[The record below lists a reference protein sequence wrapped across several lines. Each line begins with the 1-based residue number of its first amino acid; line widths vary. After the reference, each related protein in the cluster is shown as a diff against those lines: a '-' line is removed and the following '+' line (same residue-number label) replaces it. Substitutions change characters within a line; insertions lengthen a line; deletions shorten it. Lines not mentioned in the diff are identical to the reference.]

1 MAKTNIIAGLDVGS
15 GKLTAVAAAHDFE
28 TNTLQILAGR
38 SVPCKG
44 VRGGVVSD
52 IRETSAAVTHL
63 LGGIERELNKD
74 IGSLFV
80 GVRGAH
86 LESFCNHGTYNIS
99 RMDKEITQSD
109 MELAVENA
117 KAMPIKN
124 DNEIVNVI
132 TQGFSI
138 DKLRGIN
145 NPEGMEGSL
154 LEVDVHITTGS
165 STHLNNLAKAIQ
177 RPGYKIDG
185 TFYGLVPL
193 ADCVL
198 SQEEKDIGAMIID
211 LGGETMSV
219 GIYIDGILKFS
230 RDIPYGCDLIT
241 SDLSRVLHTSRQ
253 NAREIKEKYGVAFP
267 TFLDEE
273 GEVPVPSL
281 DGRSS
286 HNIKKSYIL
295 DIIQPRVE
303 ELFEQIQHCVAT
315 SGYKNFP
322 VVGVLTGGG
331 SQMPGMTDQAV
342 NILGLK
348 EVRRGVVQRD
358 LVTSDDDFFDPVYST
373 AMALAV
379 YASDNAGY
387 DDYARDSYNKGGS
400 VFGKLGRMI
409 KGLDIFGG

>member
-1 MAKTNIIAGLDVGS
+1 MAKTNIIAGLDIGS
-15 GKLTAVAAAHDFE
+15 GKMTCIAAAHDFE
-28 TNTLQILAGR
+28 TNTLQVLAGR
-38 SVPCKG
+38 SVPCRG
-44 VRGGVVSD
+44 LRGGIVSD

-63 LGGIERELNKD
+63 LGGIERECNQE
-74 IGSLFV
+74 IGNLYV

-86 LESFCNHGTYNIS
+86 LESFSNHGTYNIS
-99 RMDKEITQSD
+99 RQDKEITQTD
-109 MELAVENA
+109 MELAIENA

-132 TQGFSI
+132 TQGYAI
-138 DKLRGIN
+138 DKQRGIS

-177 RPGYKIDG
+177 RPGYRIDG
-185 TFYGLVPL
+185 TFYSLVPL
-193 ADCVL
+193 ADAVL
-198 SQEEKDIGAMIID
+198 TQEEKDIGAMIID

-241 SDLSRVLHTSRQ
+241 SDLSRLLHTSRQ

-281 DGRSS
+281 DGRST

-303 ELFEQIQHCVAT
+303 ELIEQVGRCVDA
-315 SGYKNFP
+315 SGYKNYP
-322 VVGVLTGGG
+322 VVGVVTGGG
-331 SQMPGMTDQAV
+331 SVMPGITEHCV

-358 LVTSDDDFFDPVYST
+358 LITSDDEFFDPLYST
-373 AMALAV
+373 AMALAI
-379 YASDNAGY
+379 YASGNNGY
-387 DDYARDSYNKGGS
+387 DDYSGVSYEKGGS
-400 VFGKLGRMI
+400 FFGKLGKLF
-409 KGLDIFGG
+409 KGVDIFGS

>member
-1 MAKTNIIAGLDVGS
+1 MAKTNIIAGLDIGS
-15 GKLTAVAAAHDFE
+15 GKMTCIAAAHDFE
-28 TNTLQILAGR
+28 TNTLQVLAGR
-38 SVPCKG
+38 SVPCRGLKG
-44 VRGGVVSD
+44 GIVSD

-63 LGGIERELNKD
+63 LGGIERECNQE
-74 IGSLFV
+74 IGNLYV

-86 LESFCNHGTYNIS
+86 LESFSNHGTYNIS
-99 RMDKEITQSD
+99 RQDKEITQTD
-109 MELAVENA
+109 MELAIENA
-117 KAMPIKN
+117 KARPIKN

-132 TQGFSI
+132 TQGYAI
-138 DKLRGIN
+138 DKQRGIS

-177 RPGYKIDG
+177 RPGYRIDG
-185 TFYGLVPL
+185 TFYSLVPL
-193 ADCVL
+193 ADAVL
-198 SQEEKDIGAMIID
+198 TQEEKDIGAMIID

-241 SDLSRVLHTSRQ
+241 SDLSRLLHTSRQ

-281 DGRSS
+281 DGRST

-303 ELFEQIQHCVAT
+303 ELIEQVGRCVDA
-315 SGYKNFP
+315 SGYKNYP
-322 VVGVLTGGG
+322 VVGVVTGGG
-331 SQMPGMTDQAV
+331 SVMPGITEHCV

-358 LVTSDDDFFDPVYST
+358 LITSDDEFFDPLYST
-373 AMALAV
+373 AMALAI
-379 YASDNAGY
+379 YASGNNGY
-387 DDYARDSYNKGGS
+387 DDYSGVSYEKGGS
-400 VFGKLGRMI
+400 FFGKLGKLF
-409 KGLDIFGG
+409 KGVDIFGS

>member
-1 MAKTNIIAGLDVGS
+1 MAKTNLIAGLDIGS
-15 GKLTAVAAAHDFE
+15 GKMTCIAAAHDFE
-28 TNTLQILAGR
+28 TYTLKVLAGR
-38 SVPCKG
+38 SVPCRG
-44 VRGGVVSD
+44 LRGGMVSD
-52 IRETSAAVTHL
+52 IRETSAVVTHIL
-63 LGGIERELNKD
+63 SSIERECNQE

-86 LESFCNHGTYNIS
+86 LESFSNHGTYNIS
-99 RMDKEITQSD
+99 RKDQEITQAD
-109 MELAVENA
+109 MDLAIENA
-117 KAMPIKN
+117 KAMPLKN
-124 DNEIVNVI
+124 NIEIINVI
-132 TQGFSI
+132 PQGYAI
-138 DKLRGIN
+138 DKQKGIN

-193 ADCVL
+193 ADTVL
-198 SQEEKDIGAMIID
+198 TQEEKEIGAMILD

-241 SDLSRVLHTSRQ
+241 SDLSRLLHTSRQ
-253 NAREIKEKYGVAFP
+253 NAKEIKEKYGVSFP

-273 GEVPVPSL
+273 GEIPVPSL
-281 DGRSS
+281 DGRST
-286 HNIKKSYIL
+286 HNIKKSYVL

-303 ELFEQIQHCVAT
+303 ELIEQVAHCVEN

-322 VVGVLTGGG
+322 VVGVVTGGG
-331 SQMPGMTDQAV
+331 SLMPGITEHCV

-348 EVRRGVVQRD
+348 EARRGVVQRD
-358 LVTSDDDFFDPVYST
+358 LITSDDEFFDPQYST
-373 AMALAV
+373 AMALAI
-379 YASDNAGY
+379 YASDNSGY
-387 DDYARDSYNKGGS
+387 EDYSGSSYEKNS
-400 VFGKLGRMI
+400 SFFGKLGKLF
-409 KGLDIFGG
+409 KGVDIFGG

>member
-28 TNTLQILAGR
+28 TNTLQILSGR

-52 IRETSAAVTHL
+52 IRETSAAVTQL

-99 RMDKEITQSD
+99 RMDKEITQAD

-132 TQGFSI
+132 TQGFAI
-138 DKLRGIN
+138 DKLRGIS

-193 ADCVL
+193 GDCVL
-198 SQEEKDIGAMIID
+198 SQEEKDIGAMIVD

-241 SDLSRVLHTSRQ
+241 SDLSRLLHTSRQ
-253 NAREIKEKYGVAFP
+253 NAKEYKEKYGVAFP
-267 TFLDEE
+267 SFLDEE
-273 GEVPVPSL
+273 GEIPVPSL
-281 DGRSS
+281 DGRST

-358 LVTSDDDFFDPVYST
+358 LVTAADEFFDPVYST
-373 AMALAV
+373 AMSLAL
-379 YASDNAGY
+379 YASDNSGY
-387 DDYARDSYNKGGS
+387 EEYSRGNYEKGGS
-400 VFGKLGRMI
+400 LFGKLGRML
-409 KGLDIFGG
+409 KGMDLFGG

>member
-1 MAKTNIIAGLDVGS
+1 MAKTNIIAGLDIGS
-15 GKLTAVAAAHDFE
+15 GKMTCIAAAHDFE
-28 TNTLQILAGR
+28 TNTLKVLAGR

-44 VRGGVVSD
+44 LKGGMVSD
-52 IRETSAAVTHL
+52 IRETSAAVTHI
-63 LGGIERELNKD
+63 LGSIERECNQD

-86 LESFCNHGTYNIS
+86 LESFSNHGTYNIS
-99 RMDKEITQSD
+99 RLDKEITQSD
-109 MELAVENA
+109 MALAIENA

-132 TQGFSI
+132 TQGYAI
-138 DKLRGIN
+138 DKQKGIT

-193 ADCVL
+193 ADTVL
-198 SQEEKDIGAMIID
+198 TQEEKEIGAMILD

-241 SDLSRVLHTSRQ
+241 SDLSRLLHTSRQ
-253 NAREIKEKYGVAFP
+253 NAKEIKEKYGVSFP

-273 GEVPVPSL
+273 GEIPVPSL
-281 DGRSS
+281 DGRST
-286 HNIKKSYIL
+286 HNIKKSYVL

-303 ELFEQIQHCVAT
+303 ELIEQVGRCVET

-322 VVGVLTGGG
+322 VVGVVTGGG
-331 SQMPGMTDQAV
+331 SLMPGITDHCV

-358 LVTSDDDFFDPVYST
+358 LITSDDEFFDPQYST
-373 AMALAV
+373 AMALAI
-379 YASDNAGY
+379 YASDNSGY
-387 DDYARDSYNKGGS
+387 DDYSGGSYEKGGS
-400 VFGKLGRMI
+400 FFGKLGKLF
-409 KGLDIFGG
+409 KGVDIFGG

>member
-1 MAKTNIIAGLDVGS
+1 MAKTNIVVGLDVGS
-15 GKLTAVAAAHDFE
+15 SKLAAVAAAHDFD
-28 TNTLQILAGR
+28 TNTLQILSGR

-52 IRETSAAVTHL
+52 IRETSSAVAYL
-63 LGGIERELNKD
+63 LGGMERELNKD
-74 IGSLFV
+74 ISNLFV

-86 LESFCNHGTYNIS
+86 LESFSNHGTYNIS
-99 RMDKEITQSD
+99 RADKEITPAD
-109 MELAVENA
+109 MELAIENA
-117 KAMPIKN
+117 KSMPIKN
-124 DNEIVNVI
+124 DNEIVNVF
-132 TQGFSI
+132 TQGFAI
-138 DKLRGIN
+138 DKLRGIT

-165 STHLNNLAKAIQ
+165 STHLNNLAKAVQ
-177 RPGYKIDG
+177 RPGYRIDNM
-185 TFYGLVPL
+185 FYGLVPL
-193 ADCVL
+193 GDCVL
-198 SQEEKDIGAMIID
+198 TQEEKDIGAMIID

-241 SDLSRVLHTSRQ
+241 SDLSRLLHTSRQ
-253 NAREIKEKYGVAFP
+253 NAKEIKEKYGVAFP

-273 GEVPVPSL
+273 GEIPVPSL
-281 DGRSS
+281 DGRST
-286 HNIKKSYIL
+286 HPIKKSYIL

-315 SGYKNFP
+315 SGYKNMP

-358 LVTSDDDFFDPVYST
+358 LVTSDDEFFDPLYST

-379 YASDNAGY
+379 YAAEHNGYEEYSRETYDNG
-387 DDYARDSYNKGGS
+387 RSM
-400 VFGKLGRMI
+400 FGKIGRFF
-409 KGLDIFGG
+409 KGFDLFGS

>member
-1 MAKTNIIAGLDVGS
+1 MAKTNLIAGLDIGS
-15 GKLTAVAAAHDFE
+15 GKMTCIAAAHDSE
-28 TNTLQILAGR
+28 TNTLKVMAGK

-44 VRGGVVSD
+44 LRGGMVAD
-52 IRETSAAVTHL
+52 IRETSAAVTHI
-63 LGGIERELNKD
+63 LGSIERECNRE
-74 IGSLFV
+74 IGNLFV
-80 GVRGAH
+80 GVRGSH
-86 LESFCNHGTYNIS
+86 LESFSNHGTYNIS
-99 RMDKEITQSD
+99 RMDKEITQAD
-109 MELAVENA
+109 MDLAVENA

-132 TQGFSI
+132 TQGYSI
-138 DKLRGIN
+138 DKQRGIN

-198 SQEEKDIGAMIID
+198 TQEEKEIGALILD

-241 SDLSRVLHTSRQ
+241 SDLSRLLHTSRLH
-253 NAREIKEKYGVAFP
+253 AREIKEKYGVSFP

-273 GEVPVPSL
+273 GEIPVPSL
-281 DGRSS
+281 DGRST
-286 HNIKKSYIL
+286 HNIKKSYVL

-303 ELFEQIQHCVAT
+303 ELIEQVAHCVET

-322 VVGVLTGGG
+322 VVGVVTGGG
-331 SQMPGMTDQAV
+331 SLMPGITEHCV

-348 EVRRGVVQRD
+348 EVRRGAVQRD
-358 LVTSDDDFFDPVYST
+358 LLTSDDIYFEPQYST
-373 AMALAV
+373 AMALAI
-379 YASDNAGY
+379 YASDNPGYEEYAGV
-387 DDYARDSYNKGGS
+387 SYEKGS
-400 VFGKLGRMI
+400 SLFGKVGKWL
-409 KGLDIFGG
+409 KGVDIFGG

>member
-1 MAKTNIIAGLDVGS
+1 MAKTSLIAGLDVGS
-15 GKLTAVAAAHDFE
+15 GKLTCIAASHDAE
-28 TNTLQILAGR
+28 TNTLQVRSGR

-44 VRGGVVSD
+44 IRGGMVSD
-52 IRETSAAVTHL
+52 IQETSAAVRHL
-63 LGGIERELNKD
+63 LGSIERECNQE
-74 IGSLFV
+74 ISNLFV

-86 LESFCNHGTYNIS
+86 LESFSNHGTYNIS
-99 RMDKEITQSD
+99 RLDKEITQAD
-109 MELAVENA
+109 MNLAIENA

-124 DNEIVNVI
+124 DNEIINVL

-138 DKLRGIN
+138 DKQRGIT

-165 STHLNNLAKAIQ
+165 STHINNLAKAIQ

-193 ADCVL
+193 ADTVL
-198 SQEEKDIGAMIID
+198 TQEEKDIGALILD

-241 SDLSRVLHTSRQ
+241 SDLSRLLHTSRQ
-253 NAREIKEKYGVAFP
+253 NAKEIKEKYGVSFP

-273 GEVPVPSL
+273 GEIPVPSL
-281 DGRSS
+281 DGRST
-286 HNIKKSYIL
+286 HNIKKSYVL

-303 ELFEQIQHCVAT
+303 ELIEEVGKCVNA
-315 SGYKNFP
+315 SGYKDFP
-322 VVGVLTGGG
+322 VVGVVTGGG
-331 SQMPGMTDQAV
+331 SLMPGITDHCV

-348 EVRRGVVQRD
+348 EVRRGIVQRD
-358 LVTSDDDFFDPVYST
+358 LITSDDEFFDPQYST
-373 AMALAV
+373 AMALTL
-379 YASDNAGY
+379 YALDGA
-387 DDYARDSYNKGGS
+387 SYEEYGGGNYEKHS
-400 VFGKLGRMI
+400 SFFGKLGKWM
-409 KGLDIFGG
+409 KGVDIFGG

>member
-63 LGGIERELNKD
+63 LGGLERELNKD

-86 LESFCNHGTYNIS
+86 LESFSNHGTYNIS
-99 RMDKEITQSD
+99 RLDKEITQSD
-109 MELAVENA
+109 MALAVENA

-132 TQGFSI
+132 TQGFAI
-138 DKLRGIN
+138 DKLKGIT

-165 STHLNNLAKAIQ
+165 STHLNNLAKAVQ

-193 ADCVL
+193 GDCVL
-198 SQEEKDIGAMIID
+198 TQEEKDIGAMIID

-241 SDLSRVLHTSRQ
+241 SDLSRLLHTSRQ

-273 GEVPVPSL
+273 GEIPVPSL

-358 LVTSDDDFFDPVYST
+358 LVTAGDEFFDPLYST

-379 YASDNAGY
+379 YAADNSGY
-387 DDYARDSYNKGGS
+387 DEYARESYDKNKS
-400 VFGKLGRMI
+400 VFGKLGRLF
-409 KGLDIFGG
+409 KGMDLFGG

>member
-15 GKLTAVAAAHDFE
+15 GKLTAIAAAQDFE
-28 TNTLQILAGR
+28 TNTLQVLAGR
-38 SVPCKG
+38 SIPCKG

-52 IRETSAAVTHL
+52 IRETSTAVTQL

-99 RMDKEITQSD
+99 RMDKEITQAD

-117 KAMPIKN
+117 KAMPMKN
-124 DNEIVNVI
+124 ENEIVNVI

-138 DKLRGIN
+138 NKLRGIR

-154 LEVDVHITTGS
+154 LEVDVHITSGS

-193 ADCVL
+193 GDCVL
-198 SQEEKDIGAMIID
+198 TQEEKEIGAMIVD

-241 SDLSRVLHTSRQ
+241 SDLSRLLHTSRQ
-253 NAREIKEKYGVAFP
+253 NAKEIKEKYGVAFP

-273 GEVPVPSL
+273 GEIPVPSL
-281 DGRSS
+281 DGRST

-322 VVGVLTGGG
+322 VVGVLSGIA
-331 SQMPGMTDQAV
+331 PANRAV
-342 NILGLK
+342 KI
-348 EVRRGVVQRD
+348 
-358 LVTSDDDFFDPVYST
+358 S
-373 AMALAV
+373 ALEAI
-379 YASDNAGY
+379 
-387 DDYARDSYNKGGS
+387 RHE
-400 VFGKLGRMI
+400 
-409 KGLDIFGG
+409 

>member
-1 MAKTNIIAGLDVGS
+1 MAKTNLIAGLDIGS
-15 GKLTAVAAAHDFE
+15 GKMTCIAAAHDFE
-28 TNTLQILAGR
+28 TNTLKVLAGR

-44 VRGGVVSD
+44 LRGGMVAD

-63 LGGIERELNKD
+63 LGGIERECNQE
-74 IGSLFV
+74 IGNLLV

-86 LESFCNHGTYNIS
+86 LESFSNHGTYNIS
-99 RMDKEITQSD
+99 RKDQEITQAD
-109 MELAVENA
+109 MDLAIENA
-117 KAMPIKN
+117 KAMPLKN
-124 DNEIVNVI
+124 NIEIINVI
-132 TQGFSI
+132 PQGYSI
-138 DKLRGIN
+138 DKQKGIN
-145 NPEGMEGSL
+145 NPEGMEGAL

-193 ADCVL
+193 ADTVL
-198 SQEEKDIGAMIID
+198 TQEEKEIGALILD

-241 SDLSRVLHTSRQ
+241 SDLSRLLHTSRQ
-253 NAREIKEKYGVAFP
+253 NAKEIKEKYGVSFP

-273 GEVPVPSL
+273 GEIPVPSL
-281 DGRSS
+281 DGRST
-286 HNIKKSYIL
+286 HNIKKSYVL

-303 ELFEQIQHCVAT
+303 ELIEQVAHCVEH

-322 VVGVLTGGG
+322 VVGVVTGGG
-331 SQMPGMTDQAV
+331 SLMPGITEHCV

-348 EVRRGVVQRD
+348 EARRGVVQRD
-358 LVTSDDDFFDPVYST
+358 LITSDDEFFDPQYST
-373 AMALAV
+373 AMALAI
-379 YASDNAGY
+379 YASENSGY
-387 DDYARDSYNKGGS
+387 EDYSGGS
-400 VFGKLGRMI
+400 YERSGFFGKLGKLF
-409 KGLDIFGG
+409 KGVDIFGG

>member
-193 ADCVL
+193 GDCVL
-198 SQEEKDIGAMIID
+198 TQEEKDIGAMIID
-211 LGGETMSV
+211 
-219 GIYIDGILKFS
+219 
-230 RDIPYGCDLIT
+230 
-241 SDLSRVLHTSRQ
+241 
-253 NAREIKEKYGVAFP
+253 
-267 TFLDEE
+267 
-273 GEVPVPSL
+273 
-281 DGRSS
+281 
-286 HNIKKSYIL
+286 
-295 DIIQPRVE
+295 
-303 ELFEQIQHCVAT
+303 
-315 SGYKNFP
+315 
-322 VVGVLTGGG
+322 
-331 SQMPGMTDQAV
+331 
-342 NILGLK
+342 
-348 EVRRGVVQRD
+348 
-358 LVTSDDDFFDPVYST
+358 
-373 AMALAV
+373 
-379 YASDNAGY
+379 
-387 DDYARDSYNKGGS
+387 
-400 VFGKLGRMI
+400 
-409 KGLDIFGG
+409 

>member
-198 SQEEKDIGAMIID
+198 TQEEKDIGAMIID

-387 DDYARDSYNKGGS
+387 DDYARNSYNKGGS

>member
-1 MAKTNIIAGLDVGS
+1 MAKTNLIAGLDIGS
-15 GKLTAVAAAHDFE
+15 GKMTCIAAMHDFE
-28 TNTLQILAGR
+28 TNTLKVVAGR

-44 VRGGVVSD
+44 LRGGMVSD
-52 IRETSAAVTHL
+52 IRETSAAVTQIL
-63 LGGIERELNKD
+63 SSIERECNQE

-86 LESFCNHGTYNIS
+86 LESFSNHGTYNIS
-99 RMDKEITQSD
+99 RLDKEITQAD
-109 MELAVENA
+109 MALAIENA

-132 TQGFSI
+132 TQGYAI
-138 DKLRGIN
+138 DKQKGIN

-193 ADCVL
+193 ADTVL
-198 SQEEKDIGAMIID
+198 TQEEKEIGAMILD

-241 SDLSRVLHTSRQ
+241 SDLSRLLHTSRQ
-253 NAREIKEKYGVAFP
+253 NAKEIKEKYGVSFP

-273 GEVPVPSL
+273 GEIPVPSL
-281 DGRSS
+281 DGRST
-286 HNIKKSYIL
+286 HNIKKSYVL

-303 ELFEQIQHCVAT
+303 ELIEQVGRCVES

-322 VVGVLTGGG
+322 VVGVVTGGG
-331 SQMPGMTDQAV
+331 SLMPGITEHCV

-348 EVRRGVVQRD
+348 EVRRGAVQRD
-358 LVTSDDDFFDPVYST
+358 LITSDDEFFAPQYST
-373 AMALAV
+373 AMALV
-379 YASDNAGY
+379 IYASDNSGY
-387 DDYARDSYNKGGS
+387 DDYAGGAYEKGGS
-400 VFGKLGRMI
+400 FFSKLGRLF
-409 KGLDIFGG
+409 KGVDIFGG